1 MTSPHRTK
9 NFRATD
15 AWRDTVADHQSKQ
28 SARAKENHERGS
40 DKTSDRLDT
49 TSMVESPLSRAGL
62 LLTIPEA
69 AAALRISRSS
79 IYRLFDSG
87 QLSWVK
93 ICGSRRVTLAEIN
106 RFIAAHT
113 EVAS

>member
-1 MTSPHRTK
+1 
-9 NFRATD
+9 
-15 AWRDTVADHQSKQ
+15 
-28 SARAKENHERGS
+28 
-40 DKTSDRLDT
+40 
-49 TSMVESPLSRAGL
+49 MVESPLSRAGL

-93 ICGSRRVTLAEIN
+93 ICGSRRVTLAEID